1 MQMSDSIQKINIFI
15 KNNKYLWFYPKDKKN
30 IKLLHKSNNKSQS
43 KKHIKNLINSSKEK
57 QIILFQFNYRKKT
70 TKFFPTKFNI
80 KITFFILKNNRLKE
94 DRIEVIF
101 FKDKNLKYALKNKTF
116 LKIIKKFYFKQVKS
130 KPLENLYYF
139 IL

>member
-1 MQMSDSIQKINIFI
+1 MES
-15 KNNKYLWFYPKDKKN
+15 
-30 IKLLHKSNNKSQS
+30 H
-43 KKHIKNLINSSKEK
+43 
-57 QIILFQFNYRKKT
+57 RKKT

-116 LKIIKKFYFKQVKS
+116 QKIIKKLYFKQVKS